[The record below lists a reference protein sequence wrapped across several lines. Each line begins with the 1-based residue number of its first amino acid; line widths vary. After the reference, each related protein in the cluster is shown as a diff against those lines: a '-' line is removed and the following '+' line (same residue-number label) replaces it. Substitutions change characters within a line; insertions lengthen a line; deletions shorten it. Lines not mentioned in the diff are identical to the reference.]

1 MHSRCNIHNEMLMH
15 MMSCQSF
22 SSCNTRG
29 VTVSM
34 RRSTAVGSGDLSNS
48 LSRSSCQ
55 IRMREKK
62 YKRKSTMVVG
72 IRRGEDSGD
81 KSEMIFV
88 PLFCFLGY
96 ETEN

>member
-1 MHSRCNIHNEMLMH
+1 
-15 MMSCQSF
+15 
-22 SSCNTRG
+22 
-29 VTVSM
+29 
-34 RRSTAVGSGDLSNS
+34 
-48 LSRSSCQ
+48 
-55 IRMREKK
+55 MREKK